1 MKLYSFTALEIAMST
16 RMRRLAPA
24 GMLTALLLAASQPSW
39 AADFGPVTGLQGCPD
54 FTISVSGTGGNQVTR
69 VIKTKN
75 GFTRSVTGGDGFILT
90 FKNESTG
97 KSIQVPTNGSVTT
110 ATVAPD
116 GSTTFKLT
124 GQNVFI
130 FFGTDTGGAR
140 TVLYT
145 GNAVIANDP
154 SGKSTFQSLSGKQQN
169 LCPALAAP

>member
-1 MKLYSFTALEIAMST
+1 MST

-24 GMLTALLLAASQPSW
+24 GMLAALMLATSQPAW
-39 AADFGPVTGLQGCPD
+39 AADFGPITDLRGCPK
-54 FTISVSGTGGNQVTR
+54 FEISISGTGGNQVTR
-69 VIKTKN
+69 VVKTKN

-90 FKNESTG
+90 LTNESTG
-97 KSIQVPTNGSVTT
+97 KSIEVPTNGSVTT

-130 FFGTDTGGAR
+130 FFDTDTGGAR
-140 TVLYT
+140 TILYT
-145 GNAVIANDP
+145 GNVVIKNDP
-154 SGKSTFQSLSGKQQN
+154 AGHSTFQSLSGRQQE